1 VLIVEDD
8 RAARRAICGILKA
21 RGFAVSE
28 APTVADAV
36 SALERKPPTWILLD
50 LMLPDGCGLEV
61 LRRSRAGRARS
72 KVCIITGCDA
82 DLLAEARHSDAEHTF
97 TKPLNMD
104 HLMSL
109 LSA

>member
-1 VLIVEDD
+1 
-8 RAARRAICGILKA
+8 
-21 RGFAVSE
+21 VSE
-28 APTVADAV
+28 APTVAAAV
-36 SALERKPPTWILLD
+36 HALEQKQPSWILLD

-61 LRRSRAGRARS
+61 LRRARRARTGS

-82 DLLAEARHSDAEHTF
+82 DLLAEARCSGADHTF

-104 HLMSL
+104 HLMNL